1 MKSLVGAF
9 NQEKALLPAHHRGAA
24 AVSGYSRGTAAW
36 CSDSWTTEATQL
48 QVPAECSYAVTVE
61 VEANTGELP
70 GMIVEEANG
79 F

>member
-24 AVSGYSRGTAAW
+24 TVSGYSMVLGLLDHRGHAA
-36 CSDSWTTEATQL
+36 AGAGRVQL
-48 QVPAECSYAVTVE
+48 RPHRGAARHDRGGGQRLLAEDWR
-61 VEANTGELP
+61 GQ
-70 GMIVEEANG
+70 